1 MATQDQNPI
10 DPTLTRKDAVTFM
23 TDNPAEMIG
32 YYLAEPLQKTW
43 QEDFADSETGELIT
57 INRCEVFMRR
67 GVYITPEQAQ
77 TISFY
82 YQSGELD
89 KPVKMSNQRRQ
100 AEEYNTSAL
109 KPYKVSATINNKRH
123 KFILEAQT
131 VELAMEVAR
140 DWIELNYNGTFTIT
154 GANAL
159 QNVILLNRDMERFND
174 NGEAE
179 EIIGTGEA
187 DGETTR
193 HYMAEAEVIVSY
205 FGEDETDEHKFTFIV
220 KTLDVDTAKAAATAW
235 MTAKVR
241 KNNNETADGREIS
254 SVKTSLTAA
263 KPFSCAAL
271 INRAFCEAYKI
282 TE

>member
-1 MATQDQNPI
+1 MEQETTI
-10 DPTLTRKDAVTFM
+10 DPTKTRKDAVVFESSE
-23 TDNPAEMIG
+23 PAEMVG
-32 YYLAEPLQKTW
+32 FYLAEPLQKTW
-43 QEDFADSETGELIT
+43 QEDFIDSDTGEVVS
-57 INRCEVFMRR
+57 INRCELIMRR
-67 GVYITPEQAQ
+67 GEYISQEQAES
-77 TISFY
+77 IRFY
-82 YQSGELD
+82 IQSGDITTPIKLT
-89 KPVKMSNQRRQ
+89 NQRRQ
-100 AEEYNTSAL
+100 AEEHNTASL
-109 KPYKVSATINNKRH
+109 KPYKVSATINSKRH

-140 DWIELNYNGTFTIT
+140 DWIELNYKGDFTIT
-154 GANAL
+154 GANIL
-159 QNVILLNRDMERFND
+159 SNVILLNSNMERFND
-174 NGEAE
+174 KGETE

-193 HYMAEAEVIVSY
+193 YYMAEAEVIVSY
-205 FGEDETDEHKFTFIV
+205 FGEEDTDEHKFTFIV

-235 MTAKVR
+235 ITAKVR
-241 KNNNETADGREIS
+241 KNNNEIPDGREIS

>member
-1 MATQDQNPI
+1 MTKDTNPI
-10 DPTLTRKDAVTFM
+10 DPTKTRKDAVVFETS
-23 TDNPAEMIG
+23 DPAAMIG
-32 YYLAEPLQKTW
+32 YYLAEPLTKTW
-43 QEDFADSETGELIT
+43 REDFLDSDTGEVVSIDREEIL
-57 INRCEVFMRR
+57 MRR
-67 GVYITPEQAQ
+67 GELITPEQAQ
-77 TISFY
+77 TISFHI
-82 YQSGELD
+82 QCGDVTE
-89 KPVKMSNQRRQ
+89 PVKLTDQRRQ
-100 AEEYNTSAL
+100 AAEYNTTSL
-109 KPYKVSATINNKRH
+109 KPYKVSAMINSKRH

-140 DWIELNYNGTFTIT
+140 DWIELNYKGDFTIT

-159 QNVILLNRDMERFND
+159 SNVILLNSNMERFND
-174 NGEAE
+174 KGETE

-193 HYMAEAEVIVSY
+193 YYMAEAEVIISY
-205 FGEDETDEHKFTFIV
+205 FGEDDTDEHKFTFIV

-235 MTAKVR
+235 MSAKVR
-241 KNNNETADGREIS
+241 KNHNETNDGREIS

-271 INRAFCEAYKI
+271 INRAFCEAYKT

>member
-1 MATQDQNPI
+1 MEQETTI
-10 DPTLTRKDAVTFM
+10 DPTKTRKDTVVFESSE
-23 TDNPAEMIG
+23 PAEMVG
-32 YYLAEPLQKTW
+32 FYLAEPLQKTW
-43 QEDFADSETGELIT
+43 HEDFIDSDTGEVVS
-57 INRCEVFMRR
+57 INRCELIMRR
-67 GVYITPEQAQ
+67 GEYISPEQAES
-77 TISFY
+77 ISFY
-82 YQSGELD
+82 IQSGDITTPIKLT
-89 KPVKMSNQRRQ
+89 NQRRQ
-100 AEEYNTSAL
+100 AEEYNTASL
-109 KPYKVSATINNKRH
+109 KPYKVSATINSKRH

-140 DWIELNYNGTFTIT
+140 DWIELNYKGDFTIT

-159 QNVILLNRDMERFND
+159 SNVILLNSNMERFND
-174 NGEAE
+174 KGETE

-193 HYMAEAEVIVSY
+193 YYMAEAEVIVSY
-205 FGEDETDEHKFTFIV
+205 FGEEDTDEHKFTFIV

-235 MTAKVR
+235 ITAKVR
-241 KNNNETADGREIS
+241 KNNNEIPDGREIS

>member
-1 MATQDQNPI
+1 MEQETTI
-10 DPTLTRKDAVTFM
+10 DPTKTRKDAVVFESSE
-23 TDNPAEMIG
+23 PAEMVG
-32 YYLAEPLQKTW
+32 FYLAEPLQKTW
-43 QEDFADSETGELIT
+43 QEDFIDSDTGEVVS
-57 INRCEVFMRR
+57 INRCELIMRR
-67 GVYITPEQAQ
+67 GEYISPEQAES
-77 TISFY
+77 IRFY
-82 YQSGELD
+82 IQSGDITTPIKLT
-89 KPVKMSNQRRQ
+89 NQRRQ
-100 AEEYNTSAL
+100 AEEYNTASL
-109 KPYKVSATINNKRH
+109 KPYKVSATINSKRH

-140 DWIELNYNGTFTIT
+140 DWIELNYKGDFTIT
-154 GANAL
+154 GANIL
-159 QNVILLNRDMERFND
+159 SNVILLNSNMERFND
-174 NGEAE
+174 KGETE

-193 HYMAEAEVIVSY
+193 YYMAEAEVIVSY
-205 FGEDETDEHKFTFIV
+205 FGEEDTDEHKFTFIV

-235 MTAKVR
+235 ITAKVR
-241 KNNNETADGREIS
+241 KNNNEIPDGREIS

>member
-1 MATQDQNPI
+1 MEQETTI
-10 DPTLTRKDAVTFM
+10 DPTKTRKDAVVFESSE
-23 TDNPAEMIG
+23 PAEMVG
-32 YYLAEPLQKTW
+32 FYLAEPLQKTW
-43 QEDFADSETGELIT
+43 QEDFIDSDTGEVVS
-57 INRCEVFMRR
+57 INRCELIMRR
-67 GVYITPEQAQ
+67 GEYISPEQAES
-77 TISFY
+77 IRFY
-82 YQSGELD
+82 IQSGDITTPIKLT
-89 KPVKMSNQRRQ
+89 NQRRQ
-100 AEEYNTSAL
+100 AEEYNTASL
-109 KPYKVSATINNKRH
+109 KPYKVSATINSKRH

-140 DWIELNYNGTFTIT
+140 DWIELNYKGDFTIT

-159 QNVILLNRDMERFND
+159 SNVILLNSNMERFND
-174 NGEAE
+174 KGETE

-193 HYMAEAEVIVSY
+193 YYMAEAEVIVSY
-205 FGEDETDEHKFTFIV
+205 FGEEDTDEHKFTFIV

-235 MTAKVR
+235 ITAKVR
-241 KNNNETADGREIS
+241 KNNNEIPHGREIS

>member
-1 MATQDQNPI
+1 MEQETTI
-10 DPTLTRKDAVTFM
+10 DPTKTRKDAVVFESSE
-23 TDNPAEMIG
+23 PAEMVG
-32 YYLAEPLQKTW
+32 FYLAEPLQKTW
-43 QEDFADSETGELIT
+43 QEDFIDSDTGEVVS
-57 INRCEVFMRR
+57 INRCELIMRR
-67 GVYITPEQAQ
+67 GEYISQEQAES
-77 TISFY
+77 IRFY
-82 YQSGELD
+82 IQSGDITTPIKLT
-89 KPVKMSNQRRQ
+89 NQRRQ
-100 AEEYNTSAL
+100 AEEYNTASL
-109 KPYKVSATINNKRH
+109 KPYKVSATINSKRH

-140 DWIELNYNGTFTIT
+140 DWIELNYKGDFTIT
-154 GANAL
+154 GANIL
-159 QNVILLNRDMERFND
+159 SNVILLNSNMERFND
-174 NGEAE
+174 KGETE

-193 HYMAEAEVIVSY
+193 YYMAEAEVIVSY
-205 FGEDETDEHKFTFIV
+205 FGEEDTDEHKFTFIV

-235 MTAKVR
+235 ITAKVR
-241 KNNNETADGREIS
+241 KNNNEIPDGREIS

>member
-1 MATQDQNPI
+1 MTKDTIPI
-10 DPTLTRKDAVTFM
+10 DPTKTRKDAIVFETS
-23 TDNPAEMIG
+23 DPSAMIG
-32 YYLAEPLQKTW
+32 YYLAEPLTKTW
-43 QEDFADSETGELIT
+43 REDFADSDTGEVVSVDRVEIL
-57 INRCEVFMRR
+57 MRR
-67 GVYITPEQAQ
+67 GELITPEQAQ
-77 TISFY
+77 TISFHI
-82 YQSGELD
+82 QCGDVTEPLKLTD
-89 KPVKMSNQRRQ
+89 QRRQ
-100 AEEYNTSAL
+100 AAEYNTASL

-140 DWIELNYNGTFTIT
+140 DWIELNYKGDFTIT

-159 QNVILLNRDMERFND
+159 SNVILLNSNMERFND
-174 NGEAE
+174 KGEAE

-193 HYMAEAEVIVSY
+193 YYMAEAEVIISY
-205 FGEDETDEHKFTFIV
+205 FGEDDTDEHKFTFIV

-235 MTAKVR
+235 MSAKVR
-241 KNNNETADGREIS
+241 KRHNETNDGREIS

-271 INRAFCEAYKI
+271 INRAFCEAYKT

>member
-1 MATQDQNPI
+1 MEQETTI
-10 DPTLTRKDAVTFM
+10 DPTKTRKDAVVFESSE
-23 TDNPAEMIG
+23 PAEMVG
-32 YYLAEPLQKTW
+32 FYLAEPLLKTW
-43 QEDFADSETGELIT
+43 QEDFIDSDTGEIVS
-57 INRCEVFMRR
+57 INRSELIMHR
-67 GVYITPEQAQ
+67 GEYISQEQAAS
-77 TISFY
+77 ISFCI
-82 YQSGELD
+82 QSGDITTPIKLT
-89 KPVKMSNQRRQ
+89 NQRRQ
-100 AEEYNTSAL
+100 AEEYNTASL
-109 KPYKVSATINNKRH
+109 KPYKVSATINGKRH

-140 DWIELNYNGTFTIT
+140 DWIELNYKGGFTIT

-159 QNVILLNRDMERFND
+159 QNVILLNRNMEHIND

-193 HYMAEAEVIVSY
+193 YYMAEAEVIVSY
-205 FGEDETDEHKFTFIV
+205 FGEEDTDEYKFTFIV

-241 KNNNETADGREIS
+241 KNNSETADGREIS

-271 INRAFCEAYKI
+271 INRAFCEAYKK

>member
-1 MATQDQNPI
+1 MEQETTI
-10 DPTLTRKDAVTFM
+10 DPTKTRKDAVVFESSE
-23 TDNPAEMIG
+23 PAEMVG
-32 YYLAEPLQKTW
+32 FYLAEPLQNTW
-43 QEDFADSETGELIT
+43 QEDFIDSDTGEVVS
-57 INRCEVFMRR
+57 INRCELIMRR
-67 GVYITPEQAQ
+67 GEYISPEQAER
-77 TISFY
+77 ISFY
-82 YQSGELD
+82 IQSGDITTPIKLT
-89 KPVKMSNQRRQ
+89 NQRRQ
-100 AEEYNTSAL
+100 AEEYNTASL
-109 KPYKVSATINNKRH
+109 KPYKVSATINSKRH

-131 VELAMEVAR
+131 VELAIEVAR
-140 DWIELNYNGTFTIT
+140 DWIELNYKGDFTIT

-159 QNVILLNRDMERFND
+159 SNVILLNSNMERFND
-174 NGEAE
+174 KGETE

-193 HYMAEAEVIVSY
+193 YYMAEAEVIVSY
-205 FGEDETDEHKFTFIV
+205 FGEEDTDEHKFTFIV

-235 MTAKVR
+235 ITAKVR
-241 KNNNETADGREIS
+241 KNNNEIPDGREIS